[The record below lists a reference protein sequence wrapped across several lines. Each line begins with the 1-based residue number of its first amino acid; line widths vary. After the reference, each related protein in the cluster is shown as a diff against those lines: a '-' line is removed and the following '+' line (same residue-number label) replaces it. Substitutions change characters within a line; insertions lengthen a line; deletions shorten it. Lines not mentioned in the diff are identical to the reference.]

1 MRSHPHI
8 MYTKEASHTSD
19 NYHDQTQTQTHAN
32 ILNEKTHATIL
43 NEKPRVQ
50 TNELNTNPEDPDKH

>member
-1 MRSHPHI
+1 MMTHPHI
-8 MYTKEASHTSD
+8 LSKEARHTSD
-19 NYHDQTQTQTHAN
+19 NYHHQTLTQTHAN
-32 ILNEKTHATIL
+32 IL